1 LGNFYREQ
9 RNFSSADEA
18 FQEALQIGPSASL
31 YASMALSY
39 YDQSRFSESEHCI
52 LKAIKLEPNNSM
64 FYFIY
69 AMLSAFQGK
78 YHSAEL
84 LYKKAIELDPHF
96 YNAYAELGWLYKNKM
111 HFVGD
116 KKFF

>member
-1 LGNFYREQ
+1 
-9 RNFSSADEA
+9 
-18 FQEALQIGPSASL
+18 
-31 YASMALSY
+31 MALSY

-111 HFVGD
+111 HFCRRQ
-116 KKFF
+116 KIFLTNSLSEEFSLSKSICCIYRSRN